1 MRREHDK
8 KRGLL
13 YFLVYV
19 VILTTNVFLVLLN
32 KDNARV
38 SNFSLPAIFL
48 MIIMVIHVAM
58 SYVLRHK
65 GNYLPFRR
73 FGHPNPFTPDKDYT
87 FDELYIKR
95 FFIMLKIYC
104 LAIPFFI
111 PQIFLTSTCFESL
124 WALFTFFSPQVVY
137 VIMGIINTLKEVKED
152 KAKKEQLEKERLLQE
167 QREEL
172 GKH

>member
-1 MRREHDK
+1 M
-8 KRGLL
+8 
-13 YFLVYV
+13 YV

-32 KDNARV
+32 KDNARI

-48 MIIMVIHVAM
+48 MIIMIIHAAM

-65 GNYLPFRR
+65 GNYLPFGR
-73 FGHPNPFTPDKDYT
+73 HHNPFTTDKDYT

-111 PQIFLTSTCFESL
+111 PQIFLTSTNFESL
-124 WALFTFFSPQVVY
+124 WALCTFFSPQVVY
-137 VIMGIINTLKEVKED
+137 VIMGIINTLKEVKEY

-172 GKH
+172 GKWK